1 MGGIREGLSSI
12 AANEATGD
20 TGVSMTRGME
30 RLARED
36 EERMAWLD
44 EHLVLDLMETRRV
57 KATMRMATHRKRRIP
72 VPA

>member
-36 EERMAWLD
+36 EERALWLD
-44 EHLVLDLMETRRV
+44 QQLVLDRIETRRIR
-57 KATMRMATHRKRRIP
+57 ATMRMATHRRRTP